1 MKNYELTEVRVNM
14 IIETFADYVENYYGE
29 ADESDRVSTIVDE
42 HFDEFIDWA
51 YDDFIISEAEQ
62 EILKNNSAQD
72 VHKRIKKGIVKE
84 FLMILHEH
92 ALGCERLSLLQ
103 SE

>member
-1 MKNYELTEVRVNM
+1 MKYYELTEERVNV

-29 ADESDRVSTIVDE
+29 DDESDRVSTIVDE

-51 YDDFIISEAEQ
+51 SDDFIISEGEQ

-72 VHKRIKKGIVKE
+72 VHNRIKKGIVKE

-92 ALGCERLSLLQ
+92 ALGCERLSLV
-103 SE
+103 